1 MWNGPEE
8 ALQRAWLAEIAAGDE
23 RAMRSFYECH
33 AQALYSFALRR
44 LDEPAD
50 AADLLH
56 EVMLEVWQKAGRY
69 QGRSRVRTWLLGIA
83 NHKILD
89 RLRALGRA
97 REREDDAVEPD
108 DRPAATGGALAA
120 LAAAADARWVRHCLE
135 RLSAIHRQVMHL
147 AFFQELSCGEIAE
160 VLGCP
165 AGTVKT
171 RLMHARRKMKEC
183 LSALGL
189 APAS

>member
-1 MWNGPEE
+1 MAAAPEE
-8 ALQRAWLAEIAAGDE
+8 AVQRTWLAEIAAGDE
-23 RAMRSFYECH
+23 RAMHSFYECH
-33 AQALYSFALRR
+33 AQAVYSFALRR

-97 REREDDAVEPD
+97 RERADTAEPD
-108 DRPAATGGALAA
+108 SQAQSSGGALAA
-120 LAAAADARWVRHCLE
+120 LTAAAETRWIRHCLE

-147 AFFQELSCGEIAE
+147 AFFQELSYPEIAE
-160 VLGCP
+160 ILGCP
-165 AGTVKT
+165 PGTVKT
-171 RLMHARRKMKEC
+171 RMMHARSRMKHC
-183 LSALGL
+183 LEALGL
-189 APAS
+189 APAGF